1 MTKENI
7 INIIKEKYN
16 IDINNIEKINRGSA
30 NIYLLD
36 NKYILKEFQS
46 KYTKEEIDKEINII
60 NHLRKDNIK
69 VPEYIKLLNGEYS
82 FIYNNKV
89 IILQKYIKGYTL
101 DSNTGTYNQMIESAS
116 YLGKIIKSLETIE
129 LELPTSDISSWYSIE
144 TINNAIEKH
153 INLLNKIDKEKDL
166 KIYKDLEDKISMLKY
181 VKDNIDFTDMKYL
194 TIDNTHGDYSALQ
207 FIYKEDKIEAILDF
221 VSASRMP
228 IVWEIIRSYSYIDSK
243 CKDGIIDINNLVDYV
258 KEFTKYVKL
267 NKYDLKYMSYL
278 YLIQLLTST
287 YGYKQYIEDNSKID
301 LLEFAYFRTN
311 LCKYLFNNRD
321 IISNTLLKEI
331 K

>member
-82 FIYNNKV
+82 FIYNDKV
-89 IILQKYIKGYTL
+89 IILQKYIDGYTIEA
-101 DSNTGTYNQMIESAS
+101 NTGTYNQMIESAS
-116 YLGKIIKSLETIE
+116 YLGKIIKSLENIE
-129 LELPTSDISSWYSIE
+129 VELPTSDISSWYSEE

-153 INLLNKIDKEKDL
+153 INLLNKIDKEKEL

-181 VKDNIDFTDMKYL
+181 VKENIDFTDMKYL
-194 TIDNTHGDYSALQ
+194 TFKNTHGDYSVLQ
-207 FIYKEDKIEAILDF
+207 FIYKEDKIEAVLDF
-221 VSASRMP
+221 VSASKMP

-287 YGYKQYIEDNSKID
+287 YGYKQYIEDNTKLD

-321 IISNTLLKEI
+321 IISDVLSKEI
-331 K
+331 N